1 MKGLIIIGYLGI
13 GKTEFSKATHR
24 TVDLESSCFYVNNER
39 AENWH
44 VPYCQLAMS
53 IANQGQ
59 IVFVSSHP
67 EVIDT
72 LYHTLPMGENVG
84 GIAIL
89 CPQLYLRS
97 DWGRRL
103 HDRYEKTKLE
113 KDARALEHVDN
124 SFGEDIAMLANAP
137 FPVYQIADMKYD
149 LWNYVDLI
157 ESCYTREHFNA
168 PRYIPY
174 RRRED
179 I

>member
-1 MKGLIIIGYLGI
+1 MKKGLIIIGYTGI
-13 GKTEFSKATHR
+13 GKTEFSKMTSR

-39 AENWH
+39 AENWY

-72 LYHTLPMGENVG
+72 LHTLPMGENVR
-84 GIAIL
+84 GIVII
-89 CPQLYLRS
+89 CPQLYLRF
-97 DWGRRL
+97 DWSKRL

-113 KDARALEHVDN
+113 KDAKALEHVDN

-149 LWNYVDLI
+149 LWHYVTLI
-157 ESCYTREHFNA
+157 EECYMGTDFDFDS
-168 PRYIPY
+168 PRWIPMK
-174 RRRED
+174 RT
-179 I
+179 